1 MMRKKQLLRQI
12 DQLKTLILELK
23 EENKGLKKKLNR
35 HQEAEFLD
43 RELLAIAEK
52 INFIPL
58 IVERYQP
65 FRYHGHHE
73 EYIDKGKDENG
84 VQTIEVVRVEDYT
97 EEKRWH
103 DVVTFEENPR
113 EYLDEIRLRYLR
125 ERGNNK

>member
-1 MMRKKQLLRQI
+1 MRTKNQYLQHLEKTVNDLKQENKDLKKQLDRY
-12 DQLKTLILELK
+12 
-23 EENKGLKKKLNR
+23 KK
-35 HQEAEFLD
+35 AEFLD

-125 ERGNNK
+125 ER

>member
-1 MMRKKQLLRQI
+1 MRTKNQYLQHLEKTVNDLKQENKDLKKQLDRH
-12 DQLKTLILELK
+12 
-23 EENKGLKKKLNR
+23 KK
-35 HQEAEFLD
+35 AEFLD
-43 RELLAIAEK
+43 RKLLAIAEK

-97 EEKRWH
+97 EEKRWR

-125 ERGNNK
+125 ER

>member
-1 MMRKKQLLRQI
+1 MRTKNQYLQHLEKTVNDLKQENEDLKKQLDRH
-12 DQLKTLILELK
+12 
-23 EENKGLKKKLNR
+23 KK
-35 HQEAEFLD
+35 AEFLD

-73 EYIDKGKDENG
+73 EYINKGKDESG

-125 ERGNNK
+125 ERS

>member
-1 MMRKKQLLRQI
+1 MRTKNQYLQHLEKTVNDLKQENKDLKKQLDRY
-12 DQLKTLILELK
+12 
-23 EENKGLKKKLNR
+23 KK
-35 HQEAEFLD
+35 AEFLD
-43 RELLAIAEK
+43 IELLEIAKK

-65 FRYHGHHE
+65 FRYNGHHE

-125 ERGNNK
+125 ER